1 MKKNAPFSKEKQL
14 VQTREQAEI
23 ALSILV
29 QNSQGEDLELGI
41 FCLRDQLNNPKLTEL
56 LDNYPDLIQEYKLE
70 ELLAGRID
78 LKNASSQDVKTAGLL
93 SCILLLIHF
102 YFDGKSNSSV
112 ESKSE
117 TDELDNFNSAQYI
130 MNAITSEEC
139 INELFL
145 LILAIVGIDYF
156 KKYQEN
162 MKDPDFVLKQTLG
175 FDSDPEMDLHIDL
188 MVWFALLHLFIE
200 AIFIYYDSDLNL
212 KTISYE
218 NAKEISIFT
227 SHQ

>member
-1 MKKNAPFSKEKQL
+1 MKKNTPFSKEKQL

-29 QNSQGEDLELGI
+29 QNSQGVDLELGI
-41 FCLRDQLNNPKLTEL
+41 FCLRDQLNNLRLTEL
-56 LDNYPDLIQEYKLE
+56 LDSYPDLIQEYELEKLLSGKIE
-70 ELLAGRID
+70 IKD
-78 LKNASSQDVKTAGLL
+78 ASRRDVKTAGLL

-102 YFDGKSNSSV
+102 YFDDKSNHLV

-117 TDELDNFNSAQYI
+117 SDELDNFNSTQYI
-130 MNAITSEEC
+130 INAITSEEC

-145 LILAIVGIDYF
+145 LIFSIVGIDYF

-175 FDSDPEMDLHIDL
+175 FDSDPEMGVHIDM
-188 MVWFALLHLFIE
+188 MVWFALVRLFIE
-200 AIFIYYDSDLNL
+200 AIFIYYDSD
-212 KTISYE
+212 YE
-218 NAKEISIFT
+218 TKND
-227 SHQ
+227 QL

>member
-1 MKKNAPFSKEKQL
+1 MKKNTPFSKEKQI

-29 QNSQGEDLELGI
+29 HNSQGEDLEIGI
-41 FCLRDQLNNPKLTEL
+41 FRIRDQLNNPKLTEL
-56 LDNYPDLIQEYKLE
+56 LDSYPYLIQEYELEKLLSGKIE
-70 ELLAGRID
+70 IKD
-78 LKNASSQDVKTAGLL
+78 ASVQDVKMAGLM

-102 YFDGKSNSSV
+102 YFDDKSNHSV
-112 ESKSE
+112 ESKSV

-130 MNAITSEEC
+130 VKATTSEEC

-145 LILAIVGIDYF
+145 LILSIVGIDYF

-175 FDSDPEMDLHIDL
+175 FDSDPEMGVHIDM
-188 MVWFALLHLFIE
+188 MVWFALVRLFIE
-200 AIFIYYDSDLNL
+200 AIFIYYDSD
-212 KTISYE
+212 YE
-218 NAKEISIFT
+218 TKND
-227 SHQ
+227 QL